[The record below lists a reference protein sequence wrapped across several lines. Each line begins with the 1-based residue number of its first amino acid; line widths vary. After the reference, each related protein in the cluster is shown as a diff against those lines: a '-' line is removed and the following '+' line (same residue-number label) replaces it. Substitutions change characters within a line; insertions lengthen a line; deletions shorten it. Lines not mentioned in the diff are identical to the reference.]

1 MEMTKWMKDRQASR
15 SKARGLGDRT
25 GWRLAGAS
33 DGIRTHD
40 LLFTKQLLYP

>member
-1 MEMTKWMKDRQASR
+1 MKIIRPPRPSSHELQMIEM
-15 SKARGLGDRT
+15 
-25 GWRLAGAS
+25 GAS